1 MENIA
6 KVHGKDLP
14 ISKKHAVE
22 ICDFIRGKGVQRSK
36 ELLQQVLDMRL
47 ALPFRRFNKDVG
59 HRKGKIA
66 AGRYPRKAS
75 EMVIGLLESLEANAQ
90 NKGMDAKSL
99 YVKTIIANKAHTPW
113 HFGRLRRRKMKRAHI
128 EIIAMEKTQKQAESK
143 ENPIK

>member
-22 ICDFIRGKGVQRSK
+22 ICDFIRGKPVQRSK
-36 ELLQQVLDMRL
+36 ELLQEVVNMER
-47 ALPFRRFNKDVG
+47 ALPFRRFNKDMG

-66 AGRYPRKAS
+66 SGRYPKKAS

-90 NKGMDAKSL
+90 NKGMDTKSL
-99 YVKTIIANKAHTPW
+99 YIKTIIANKAHTPW

-128 EIIAMEKTQKQAESK
+128 EIIAMEKAQKQTEAK
-143 ENPIK
+143 DRPKK